1 LLSDNHLPFLF
12 RELRCTL
19 QSLRICSLL
28 PRYSV
33 PLNIPHHGVN
43 RFRIFDCPSHFPL
56 GICHQTAGV
65 AINQP
70 HGIHLITSVILM
82 FWLLSNFSHF
92 WFSYKLPG
100 PVSSPRYSPVKRTFG
115 IPSHFPLGICH
126 QMPGFRYTPSELW
139 LAFYNSRCIA
149 PLAHSPVR

>member
-1 LLSDNHLPFLF
+1 MCLLIFLITELTASGFLTVLPI
-12 RELRCTL
+12 
-19 QSLRICSLL
+19 SL
-28 PRYSV
+28 
-33 PLNIPHHGVN
+33 
-43 RFRIFDCPSHFPL
+43 L

-70 HGIHLITSVILM
+70 HGIHLITSVISM
-82 FWLLSNFSHF
+82 FWLRSLICHF
-92 WFSYKLPG
+92 WFRYLSPG

-126 QMPGFRYTPSELW
+126 QTPGFRYTPSGLW

-149 PLAHSPVR
+149 PFGSIHLSVRYGLLPG